1 MDFIVLV
8 ETRIMTYSKIFL
20 FAILFFGL
28 ESFECSTRMTKSELL
43 AKQGVYAIM
52 PPDFD
57 FDFKFRVL
65 SYDWIYKGRGDAY
78 MGTSQGS
85 KYPDALVQHISQGS
99 PKDIL
104 VIENVKV
111 IGDDN
116 LVRKI
121 GGLTVVVK

>member
-57 FDFKFRVL
+57 FDFN
-65 SYDWIYKGRGDAY
+65 
-78 MGTSQGS
+78 
-85 KYPDALVQHISQGS
+85 
-99 PKDIL
+99 IL
-104 VIENVKV
+104 AAMWVK
-111 IGDDN
+111 
-116 LVRKI
+116 LFVR
-121 GGLTVVVK
+121 LLNTPSAMV